1 MQMIQAEIEKPCS
14 FLGSW
19 KTEAYDVQVLS
30 VESRISGAAVDATSG
45 RSEAMTLSVKGVA
58 AKLSVSQASFYER
71 VRSGKIEHVRVGR
84 RILISR
90 GALEKFIEMN
100 TRVGYYSG

>member
-1 MQMIQAEIEKPCS
+1 MHADGHCSPGSHRRRGAHLLPCS
-14 FLGSW
+14 L
-19 KTEAYDVQVLS
+19 DHQ
-30 VESRISGAAVDATSG
+30 
-45 RSEAMTLSVKGVA
+45 
-58 AKLSVSQASFYER
+58 
-71 VRSGKIEHVRVGR
+71 SGKIEHVRVGR

>member
-1 MQMIQAEIEKPCS
+1 MLLVHDSNLSKDWSLQETQA
-14 FLGSW
+14 GS
-19 KTEAYDVQVLS
+19 
-30 VESRISGAAVDATSG
+30 
-45 RSEAMTLSVKGVA
+45 AMTLSVKGVA